1 MKNSLLNRFVPKE
14 SKFFPLLNQ
23 LSQTVLNASELL
35 IDSMNHDTPETW
47 QEYYHKVKEAE
58 RKGDQITQQIFMEL
72 GQTFITPFDREDIHD
87 LAFSID
93 DVTDR
98 IHSAS
103 KRIAIYKPHAI
114 SDSGKELA
122 VLIQQGASIICKAM
136 DELETFSKNPSRLKD
151 YCQKLHEIENHA
163 DEAYDLFIMQLF
175 NEP

>member
-1 MKNSLLNRFVPKE
+1 MTWP
-14 SKFFPLLNQ
+14 FP
-23 LSQTVLNASELL
+23 
-35 IDSMNHDTPETW
+35 
-47 QEYYHKVKEAE
+47 
-58 RKGDQITQQIFMEL
+58 
-72 GQTFITPFDREDIHD
+72 
-87 LAFSID
+87 SI

-151 YCQKLHEIENHA
+151 TVRSS
-163 DEAYDLFIMQLF
+163 MR
-175 NEP
+175 